1 MDLGLKGRT
10 ALVAASS
17 KGIGKASAFGLARE
31 GVELT
36 ICARGKDDLAL
47 TAQTIQAETGVEVL
61 AIQTDLTDPAQIKAL
76 VKQHI
81 DRFGRIDILVTNN
94 GGPPPSKF
102 SNTTE
107 EMWQTGLELSFWSVV
122 RLCSEVVPYMRQ
134 QGDGRIVNITSKS
147 IKEPMDNLI
156 LSNAARA
163 GVIGLAK
170 TMANEL
176 AKDGIRVNN
185 VCPGTTF
192 TERMEKM
199 SETLAKRNG
208 VTTETVIAGWAESI
222 PLGRVGRP
230 EEIANLVVFLA
241 SDAASFITG
250 TSIQVDG
257 GEVKALL

>member
-1 MDLGLKGRT
+1 MDLGLMGRT

-31 GVELT
+31 GVNLT
-36 ICARGKDDLAL
+36 ICARGKDDLEL
-47 TAQTIQAETGVEVL
+47 TAQAIRAETGVEVL
-61 AIQTDLTDPAQIKAL
+61 AIQTDLTDPTQIISL

-81 DRFGRIDILVTNN
+81 DRFGGIDILVTNN
-94 GGPPPSKF
+94 GGPPPSNF

-107 EMWQTGLELSFWSVV
+107 DMWQTGLELSFWSVV
-122 RLCSEVVPYMRQ
+122 RLCSEVVPYMQ
-134 QGDGRIVNITSKS
+134 QQRDGRIVNITSKS

-156 LSNAARA
+156 LSNAART

-192 TERMEKM
+192 TGRMEKL
-199 SETLAKRNG
+199 SETLAERNG
-208 VTTETVIAGWAESI
+208 TTTETVIASWAKSI
-222 PLGRVGRP
+222 PLGRVGQP